1 MRLTRVLFLSLVAIF
16 LVTTLAEAQRGRGRG
31 RGGQP
36 LTPEQQARQEERRAA
51 QQLADGERPIAMLD
65 TVWTEEMTWMEVRDS
80 IAAGKTTAIIGTG
93 GVEKNGP
100 YTSTGKHNYVLE
112 TTTEAIAR
120 KLGNALIA
128 PLVRLEPGNPDNPNI
143 VPGSVYLTQ
152 ETYRAVLRD
161 MTRSLKSMGFTD
173 IMMVG
178 DSGGNQNG
186 MSAIA
191 DELNREWKGEGAR
204 VFFITEYYTQDRWS
218 YDYMKEELGI
228 VQMPDTQSA
237 TRWDIHDDYH
247 YESLVAVSRPRLLRE
262 TERAAEGRFSIYGV
276 DLESTEQVIANGKK
290 LADYRADI
298 TIAALKKAMAEF
310 TVPE

>member
-1 MRLTRVLFLSLVAIF
+1 MKLTRLLFLSLIAVC
-16 LVTTLAEAQRGRGRG
+16 LVSTPAMSQRGRGNRP
-31 RGGQP
+31 P
-36 LTPEQQARQEERRAA
+36 LTPEQQAQQAERRAA
-51 QQLADGERPIAMLD
+51 QALADGERPIDMLD

-152 ETYRAVLRD
+152 ETYRAVLTD
-161 MTRSLKSMGFTD
+161 MTRSLKSMGFTN

-178 DSGGNQNG
+178 DSGGNQRG
-186 MSAIA
+186 MEQVA
-191 DELNREWKGEGAR
+191 DELNREWKGEPAR
-204 VFFITEYYTQDRWS
+204 VFFITEYYTEDRWS
-218 YDYMKEELGI
+218 YDFMKEELGI

-247 YESLVAVSRPRLLRE
+247 YESLVAVSNPRLLRE
-262 TERAAEGRFSIYGV
+262 TERTKAGRFSIYGV

-298 TIAALKKAMAEF
+298 TIAAFKKAMAEF
-310 TVPE
+310 QVPSN